1 MKKSESTYGRII
13 FCKKLSISLLLTDRF
28 TFMLPAGLTTEKYV
42 LKHCNGLPL
51 HGPTEIYFTYNLVDF
66 SLKLITN
73 MILAISQSCNQHKPF
88 PTSVNNI
95 DADENGELGVMRAV
109 PDGASRGR
117 GQLREKFR
125 SPCSG

>member
-1 MKKSESTYGRII
+1 
-13 FCKKLSISLLLTDRF
+13 
-28 TFMLPAGLTTEKYV
+28 MLPAGLTTEKYV

-95 DADENGELGVMRAV
+95 DEAGLFATFSCLPSGMRATDIV
-109 PDGASRGR
+109 ATFNNNFNIFS
-117 GQLREKFR
+117 QSKEMVSSL
-125 SPCSG
+125 